1 MKSGLIVAASLL
13 IMGPAVQA
21 QDAKPA
27 ASDAAATAAPVKE
40 KRTCR
45 LDDDTSSIVAKRICH
60 TKAEWAAIEAEQN
73 KSLNVQGLQG
83 NGRR

>member
-1 MKSGLIVAASLL
+1 MKFGLIAAASF
-13 IMGPAVQA
+13 MVMSPSAQA

-27 ASDAAATAAPVKE
+27 ASDASTAPAPVKE

-45 LDDDTSSIVAKRICH
+45 LDDDTSSIVPKRICH

-73 KSLNVQGLQG
+73 KSLNYQGAQ
-83 NGRR
+83 NTGRR

>member
-1 MKSGLIVAASLL
+1 MKFGLIVAASL
-13 IMGPAVQA
+13 MTMSPAAQA

-27 ASDAAATAAPVKE
+27 ASEAAATPAPVKE

-45 LDDDTSSIVAKRICH
+45 LDDDTSSIVPKRICH

-73 KSLNVQGLQG
+73 RSLNFQGLQ
-83 NGRR
+83 NTGRR